1 LVAWS
6 CLVGAA
12 DAAQTVKLSVGLQ
25 PERLGAGTTIEFG
38 FRVDVRGSQTPSPLS
53 AVDLFYPA
61 NIGLVTSGLG
71 LSSCAPATL
80 ELSGPEGCPVDALM
94 GRGSAVVEIP
104 LGRHTIIETGEITT
118 WMGPLQN
125 GRLSLLFFAE
135 GRSPVFAQL
144 IFPGLVLDASAPFGG
159 RLATQIPEI
168 PSFPEAPDAAI
179 VQMHATIGPKDIVYF
194 QRVGHRRVGYQPNG
208 IVLPKRCPR
217 GGFAFAATFA
227 FLDGSKAHA
236 HATVPC
242 PARRHSHH

>member
-1 LVAWS
+1 VAWS
-6 CLVGAA
+6 CPAGAA
-12 DAAQTVKLSVGLQ
+12 AAAQTVKLSVGLN
-25 PERLGAGTTIEFG
+25 PERLGGGTTIEFA
-38 FRVDVRGSQTPSPLS
+38 FQVAVHRGQAPSPLS
-53 AVDLFYPA
+53 SVDLLYPA

-71 LSSCAPATL
+71 LSTCAAATL
-80 ELSGPEGCPVDALM
+80 EASGPEGCPPDALM

-104 LGRHTIIETGEITT
+104 LGRHTITETGDITT

-135 GRSPVFAQL
+135 GRAPVFAQL

-179 VQMHATIGPKDIVYF
+179 VQMRATIGPKGIVYF

-217 GGFAFAATFA
+217 GGFAFAAVFA

-236 HATVPC
+236 RANVAC
-242 PARRHSHH
+242 PSHRAGHR

>member
-1 LVAWS
+1 M
-6 CLVGAA
+6 
-12 DAAQTVKLSVGLQ
+12 KLSVGLH

-38 FRVDVRGSQTPSPLS
+38 FKVDVQRGQAPSPLS

-80 ELSGPEGCPVDALM
+80 ELLGPEGCPADALM

-104 LGRHTIIETGEITT
+104 LGRHTISETGEITT

-135 GRSPVFAQL
+135 GRAPVFAQL

-179 VQMHATIGPKDIVYF
+179 VQMHATIGPKGITYF

-217 GGFAFAATFA
+217 GGFVFAATFA
-227 FLDGSKAHA
+227 FFDGSHA
-236 HATVPC
+236 RARAVVPC
-242 PARRHSHH
+242 PSRRPGHH

>member
-1 LVAWS
+1 MAS
-6 CLVGAA
+6 GCLAGAA
-12 DAAQTVKLSVGLQ
+12 DAAQTVRLHVGLH

-38 FRVDVRGSQTPSPLS
+38 FQVDVQRGQAPSPLS
-53 AVDLFYPA
+53 AVDLLYPA

-71 LSSCAPATL
+71 LSTCAPATL
-80 ELSGPEGCPVDALM
+80 ELSGPEGCPANALM
-94 GRGSAVVEIP
+94 GRGSAIVEIP
-104 LGRHTIIETGEITT
+104 LGRHTIMETGEITT
-118 WMGPLQN
+118 WMGPVQN

-135 GRSPVFAQL
+135 GRAPVFAQL
-144 IFPGLVLDASAPFGG
+144 IFPGLVLAASAPFGG

-179 VQMHATIGPKDIVYF
+179 VEMHATIGPKGIVYF

-208 IVLPKRCPR
+208 IILPKRCPH

-227 FLDGSKAHA
+227 FLDGSKSHA

-242 PARRHSHH
+242 PSRRTKRH

>member
-1 LVAWS
+1 MAWS
-6 CLVGAA
+6 ALAGTAG
-12 DAAQTVKLSVGLQ
+12 AAQTVKLTVGLK

-38 FRVDVRGSQTPSPLS
+38 FKVEVRRGQVRSPLS
-53 AVDLFYPA
+53 AVDLLYPA

-71 LSSCAPATL
+71 LATCAVATL
-80 ELSGPEGCPVDALM
+80 ELSGPEGCPTDALM

-104 LGRHTIIETGEITT
+104 LERQTITETGEITT

-135 GRSPVFAQL
+135 GRTPVFAQL

-179 VQMHATIGPKDIVYF
+179 VQMHATIGPKGIVYY
-194 QRVGHRRVGYQPNG
+194 QHVGHRRVGYQPNG

-227 FLDGSKAHA
+227 FLDGSRTQA

-242 PARRHSHH
+242 PARRGKHR

>member
-1 LVAWS
+1 VSWS
-6 CLVGAA
+6 ALAAGAGA
-12 DAAQTVKLSVGLQ
+12 SQSVKLSVGLN
-25 PERLGAGTTIEFG
+25 PEHLGGGTTIEFG
-38 FRVDVRGSQTPSPLS
+38 FRVAIPRGQAPSPLS
-53 AVDLFYPA
+53 AVDLLYPA

-71 LSSCAPATL
+71 LATCAPATL
-80 ELSGPEGCPVDALM
+80 EANGPEGCPANALM

-104 LGRHTIIETGEITT
+104 LGRHTITETGEITT

-135 GRSPVFAQL
+135 GRAPVSAQL

-179 VQMHATIGPKDIVYF
+179 VKMQATIGPKGIVYF
-194 QRVGHRRVGYQPNG
+194 QHVGHRRVGYQPNG

-217 GGFAFAATFA
+217 GGFAFAAGFA
-227 FLDGSKAHA
+227 FLDGSHAHA
-236 HATVPC
+236 RATVPC
-242 PARRHSHH
+242 PGQGSKHH